1 MKDKD
6 RADRAGWL
14 WHARV
19 FSAAGLRSCDSVLQP
34 LHQWVT
40 VMARHIYEEGRRI
53 AALLAEQGQ
62 EDGAAQLRHV
72 IDTSTSGTEIAMGL
86 RFHLKRFLDQGHAG
100 DHQTSEQVRSFVER
114 LEAELAP

>member
-1 MKDKD
+1 
-6 RADRAGWL
+6 
-14 WHARV
+14 
-19 FSAAGLRSCDSVLQP
+19 
-34 LHQWVT
+34 
-40 VMARHIYEEGRRI
+40 
-53 AALLAEQGQ
+53 
-62 EDGAAQLRHV
+62 V